1 LRASPSRVTWA
12 PASTQSEY
20 TKWSEIGRKEKNGIE
35 AWRRG
40 SEGMRWQTAM
50 KNQSGWTTSVWERK
64 NGRDEEKKMGKREW
78 RKMRREKIQRGTDR
92 VEEETRVKKASARQW
107 RRRNRREENILEKR
121 RWKNIPDTAH
131 RDTGTRT

>member
-1 LRASPSRVTWA
+1 
-12 PASTQSEY
+12 
-20 TKWSEIGRKEKNGIE
+20 
-35 AWRRG
+35 
-40 SEGMRWQTAM
+40 M
-50 KNQSGWTTSVWERK
+50 
-64 NGRDEEKKMGKREW
+64 RDEEKKMGKREW